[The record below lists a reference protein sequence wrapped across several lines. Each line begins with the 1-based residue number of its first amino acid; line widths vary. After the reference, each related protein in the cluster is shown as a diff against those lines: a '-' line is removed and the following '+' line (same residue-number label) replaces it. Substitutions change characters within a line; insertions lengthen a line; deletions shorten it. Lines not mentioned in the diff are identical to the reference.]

1 MRKRK
6 DMPKPPG
13 GNWMLIVLAAALLA
27 AMLWTWLGME
37 RGTVRS
43 RHGSYGQNRQA
54 GEPRNTPRPYVG
66 LSMS

>member
-13 GNWMLIVLAAALLA
+13 VNCVLIVLAAALLA
-27 AMLWTWLGME
+27 AMVWTWLGME

-43 RHGSYGQNRQA
+43 RHGSYGKYRQV

-66 LSMS
+66 ISMS